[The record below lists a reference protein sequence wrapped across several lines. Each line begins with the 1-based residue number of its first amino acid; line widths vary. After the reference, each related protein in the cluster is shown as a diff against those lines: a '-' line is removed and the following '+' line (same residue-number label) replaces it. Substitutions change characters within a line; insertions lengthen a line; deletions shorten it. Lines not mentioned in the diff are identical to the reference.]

1 MYIVLEIQT
10 MQDGTVATLAT
21 TAATWREA
29 QGVYHNKLWYAAQST
44 LPCYAVALLDSH
56 GNLLESRYYTTDT
69 EPEGEG
75 E

>member
-1 MYIVLEIQT
+1 MYIILEIQT
-10 MQDGTVATLAT
+10 AAGGTVSTLAT

-56 GNLLESRYYTTDT
+56 GNLQESRYYTTEE
-69 EPEGEG
+69 EPEAEA
-75 E
+75 